1 MPRRL
6 NDWLRKPF
14 HHFFENALIRRL
26 IKNSGYLFSATSIS
40 AALSMLQGILVARL
54 LGVEN
59 FGILGAIILFVSVV
73 NKLASFRMSELVVKY
88 VGYYT
93 EARDHQ
99 RAAAVFKLAVIVE
112 TLTSILAFGLILLLS
127 PFGAKYLAKDPSTT
141 SLFMIYG
148 LVIPANFITES
159 SVGLL
164 QIFDRFRRI
173 AIVNI
178 GQSVITLTLITIT
191 YIAQGG
197 LKEILFSYLIGKI
210 IGAMGI
216 TLAAIFLAT
225 RQWGYQWWK
234 VPMRLLR
241 DKFRELAHFAVN
253 TNISAT
259 ISLVTKD
266 SEILWVSFFRTP
278 LEAGYYKLA
287 LSLANIVQL
296 PVTPLTQSTY
306 PEISR
311 QADKKNWGNIRYIM
325 RQGSILAGSYTFV
338 ATIGLIFLG
347 PLIIRYIYTP
357 EYLPAYPALLI
368 LLLGLLVSNTF
379 YWRRAALLSLGH
391 PDFPAKVNLVLAGIK
406 VLFIIL
412 LVPRFGYLASAVLLS
427 GYYIAN
433 SLIYVYKIR
442 SLMNKKNA
450 QT

>member
-1 MPRRL
+1 
-6 NDWLRKPF
+6 
-14 HHFFENALIRRL
+14 
-26 IKNSGYLFSATSIS
+26 
-40 AALSMLQGILVARL
+40 
-54 LGVEN
+54 
-59 FGILGAIILFVSVV
+59 
-73 NKLASFRMSELVVKY
+73 
-88 VGYYT
+88 
-93 EARDHQ
+93 
-99 RAAAVFKLAVIVE
+99 
-112 TLTSILAFGLILLLS
+112 
-127 PFGAKYLAKDPSTT
+127 
-141 SLFMIYG
+141 
-148 LVIPANFITES
+148 
-159 SVGLL
+159 
-164 QIFDRFRRI
+164 
-173 AIVNI
+173 
-178 GQSVITLTLITIT
+178 
-191 YIAQGG
+191 
-197 LKEILFSYLIGKI
+197 
-210 IGAMGI
+210 MGI
-216 TLAAIFLAT
+216 TLAAVFLAT

-241 DKFRELAHFAVN
+241 EKFRELAHFAVN

-259 ISLVTKD
+259 VSLVTKD

-311 QADKKNWGNIRYIM
+311 QADNKNWGNIRYIM
-325 RQGSILAGSYTFV
+325 RQGSILAGSYTFA
-338 ATIGLIFLG
+338 ATIGLVFLG

-406 VLFIIL
+406 VLLVII
-412 LVPRFGYLASAVLLS
+412 LVPRFGYLVSAVLLS

-433 SLIYVYKIR
+433 SIIYVFKIR
-442 SLMNKKNA
+442 SLMNKKSA